1 MVMKRRLFIASSL
14 SLGFLGVSGLTAWNL
29 IPRNNEDLSIA
40 TLLKELRSIDTS
52 ALSIESSWTVG
63 QSLAHMA
70 QSIEYSITG
79 YPVHKSEMFK
89 STVGRAAFTA
99 FSSKGQMKHNLK
111 EDIPGAPSVA
121 NINAEDGMTRLLTA
135 FETFQSHQ
143 GELAEHFAYGPL
155 GHEEYALAHVLHVK
169 DHFTQLV

>member
-1 MVMKRRLFIASSL
+1 MKRRLFLASSL
-14 SLGFLGVSGLTAWNL
+14 SLGFLGVSGLTAWSL
-29 IPRNNEDLSIA
+29 IPRNHEDLSIA
-40 TLLKELRSIDTS
+40 TLVKELTSLDTS
-52 ALSIESSWTVG
+52 LLSIESSWTIG

-99 FSSKGQMKHNLK
+99 FSSKGYMKHNL
-111 EDIPGAPSVA
+111 EEAIPGAPSVA
-121 NINAEDGMTRLLTA
+121 NISAEDGLIRLLTA
-135 FETFQSHQ
+135 LDTFQSYQ

-155 GHEEYALAHVLHVK
+155 NKEEYALAHVLHVK
-169 DHFTQLV
+169 DHFTQFV